1 VTGKKVFYMSRRKK
15 INSEVIENAK
25 KKLAGLK
32 AISETIDL
40 GNGLSAAAF
49 EAAIQDTETTLE
61 QYNELLSQA
70 DATLNDFQKKEAS
83 LREMNLR
90 IVDAVASVYGHDS
103 NEYEKVGRTRKSDRK
118 RPVRK
123 PKTS

>member
-1 VTGKKVFYMSRRKK
+1 MSRRKK
-15 INSEVIENAK
+15 INSKVIDDAK

-40 GNGLSAAAF
+40 GNGLSAVAY
-49 EAAIQDTETTLE
+49 EAAIQDTETILE

-70 DATLNDFQKKEAS
+70 DAALNDFQKKEAN

-103 NEYEKVGRTRKSDRK
+103 NEYEKVGRTRKSERK

-123 PKTS
+123 PKVS

>member
-1 VTGKKVFYMSRRKK
+1 MSRRKRISSK
-15 INSEVIENAK
+15 ILDNAK

-40 GNGLSAAAF
+40 GNGLSAVSF
-49 EAAIQDTETTLE
+49 EAAITDAENTLE
-61 QYNELLSQA
+61 LNNELLAQA
-70 DATLNDFQKKEAS
+70 DAALNDFLKKEAD
-83 LREMNLR
+83 LREMSLR
-90 IVDAVASVYGHDS
+90 ITDAVASVYGHDS
-103 NEYEKVGRTRKSDRK
+103 NEYEKVGRIRKSEHK

>member
-1 VTGKKVFYMSRRKK
+1 MSRRKK

-25 KKLAGLK
+25 KKLAGLM

-40 GNGLSAAAF
+40 GNGLSAAAYD
-49 EAAIQDTETTLE
+49 AAIQDAETTLQ
-61 QYNELLSQA
+61 QYNELLAQA
-70 DATLNDFQKKEAS
+70 DATLNDFQKKETS

-123 PKTS
+123 PKAS